1 MEEYTVERLEEV
13 IGYHFYDKGLLRQAL
28 THSSY
33 ANERKINRCGDYER
47 LEFLGDAVLE
57 LVSSEFLYCRYPEL
71 PEGRLTKLRASMVC
85 EPALA
90 YCARDLELG
99 KYLFLGKG
107 EDATGGRDRASITSD
122 VMEAITGA
130 IFLDSGMEQAKYFI
144 MKFILNDIEDKQL
157 FYDSK
162 TILQEQVQ
170 RTPGAVLSYELVSEE
185 GPEHDKMFLV
195 NVLIDGEVKA
205 CGKGKNKKAAEQ
217 EAAYRALLEMKKEGK
232 VTIECI

>member
-1 MEEYTVERLEEV
+1 MEEYTVSRLEEV
-13 IGYHFYDKGLLRQAL
+13 IGYHFYNEQLLRQAL

-57 LVSSEFLYCRYPEL
+57 LVTSEFLYLRYPER
-71 PEGRLTKLRASMVC
+71 PEGQLTKLRASMVC

-107 EDATGGRDRASITSD
+107 EAATGGRGRASITSD
-122 VMEAITGA
+122 VMEAIIGA
-130 IFLDSGMEQAKYFI
+130 IYLDSGITQAKSFI
-144 MKFILNDIEDKQL
+144 MRFILNDIEDKQL

-162 TILQEQVQ
+162 TILQEQIQ
-170 RTPGAVLSYELVSEE
+170 KTPGAVLTYELVSEE
-185 GPEHDKMFLV
+185 GPEHEKVFVV
-195 NVLIDGEVKA
+195 NALIDGKIRSS
-205 CGKGKNKKAAEQ
+205 GKGRSKKAAEQ
-217 EAAYRALLEMKKEGK
+217 EAAYQVLLEMKKEGK
-232 VTIECI
+232 VHIECT